1 MYQVD
6 ALIQSCNRTEVA
18 ECLTAIAELTT
29 AAREELLAEYHRK
42 PDIRFG
48 DSLLVALS
56 IVDR

>member
-1 MYQVD
+1 MID
-6 ALIQSCNRTEVA
+6 TAIQSCNKAEVS
-18 ECLTAIAELTT
+18 ECLTAIAGLTA
-29 AAREELLAEYHRK
+29 AAREELLAEYHRR